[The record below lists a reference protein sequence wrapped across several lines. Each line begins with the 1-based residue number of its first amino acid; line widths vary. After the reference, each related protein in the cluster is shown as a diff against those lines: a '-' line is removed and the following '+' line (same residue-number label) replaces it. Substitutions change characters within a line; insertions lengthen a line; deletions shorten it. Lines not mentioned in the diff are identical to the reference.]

1 MALFVKSIGDIV
13 TGFSGNTFVTA
24 EIRPEHSAYL
34 GPEPYVNID
43 VRRQGV
49 YDFANA
55 VEPELE
61 ATWTAFE
68 QAYQKDSR
76 LFEFWSIDV
85 DDVIVHPPYGIVSI
99 GDTIVAET
107 VRDSKMLAATFPGID
122 PPMARRAIKDS
133 NYALP
138 IELPAAEIVLDEHCF
153 QLGWGL
159 SENYFNWTLRYQSKI
174 AVYQRGGR
182 DLPLLVPADTHPF
195 INNGLEFFGIRQ
207 SAVRYLNGRTRVRR
221 LTLTAPSA
229 YGRYQLTPMLPTA
242 LRDHPAVSSLWHKP
256 PRAIYIPRGKAKMRR
271 VTNEAE
277 VIAHLTRR
285 GCEVFDGGAHTIG
298 EQIRAFRDAT
308 MVIAPHGAGLTNIV
322 YSAPGTPVIEIVPE
336 GYDQGVTSYRS
347 LSDMFAL
354 DYVQMFALEEVP
366 DRKGNRCNSD
376 ISISIDHLEQ
386 ILEDMS

>member
-1 MALFVKSIGDIV
+1 
-13 TGFSGNTFVTA
+13 
-24 EIRPEHSAYL
+24 
-34 GPEPYVNID
+34 
-43 VRRQGV
+43 
-49 YDFANA
+49 
-55 VEPELE
+55 
-61 ATWTAFE
+61 
-68 QAYQKDSR
+68 
-76 LFEFWSIDV
+76 
-85 DDVIVHPPYGIVSI
+85 
-99 GDTIVAET
+99 
-107 VRDSKMLAATFPGID
+107 
-122 PPMARRAIKDS
+122 
-133 NYALP
+133 
-138 IELPAAEIVLDEHCF
+138 
-153 QLGWGL
+153 
-159 SENYFNWTLRYQSKI
+159 
-174 AVYQRGGR
+174 
-182 DLPLLVPADTHPF
+182 
-195 INNGLEFFGIRQ
+195 
-207 SAVRYLNGRTRVRR
+207 
-221 LTLTAPSA
+221 
-229 YGRYQLTPMLPTA
+229 
-242 LRDHPAVSSLWHKP
+242 
-256 PRAIYIPRGKAKMRR
+256 MRR